1 MRDTVRTV
9 EPTAPQAGHLELLQ
23 HGLHLGRVRVEEVQ
37 DAVAEVL
44 AGGLPGNATKL
55 NSFITGVR
63 YAWSAAPCCPTID
76 RGSLPCPPNSCPI
89 RGWNSTLPANP

>member
-44 AGGLPGNATKL
+44 AGGLRQFVATYKGGSP
-55 NSFITGVR
+55 NRDCAVR
-63 YAWSAAPCCPTID
+63 CFDAFDIFTS
-76 RGSLPCPPNSCPI
+76 
-89 RGWNSTLPANP
+89 